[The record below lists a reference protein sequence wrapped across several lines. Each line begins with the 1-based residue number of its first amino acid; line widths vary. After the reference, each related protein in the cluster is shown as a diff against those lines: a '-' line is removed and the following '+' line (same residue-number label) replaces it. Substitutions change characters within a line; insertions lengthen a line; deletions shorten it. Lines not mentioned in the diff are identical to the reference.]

1 MKDTKTI
8 EKFRFKSL
16 FTGMLPF
23 FIAAHFGHHL
33 VTALPMPLMPMI
45 RSEFGLDYTQSGFV
59 LSAFSIAYG
68 IGQLPSGWLADH
80 IGRRIM
86 ITVGILGV
94 AVCGLL
100 IGLSSTYSMMIALMA
115 LMGLMGGGYHPSA
128 SPAVASTVRPEN
140 RGSALGF
147 HLIGGSLSYFL
158 APLAAVGIATAL
170 GWRGPF
176 MILSIAAIA
185 FGATFYILLGRV
197 PGLNKAMQKTGAS
210 EQFEIVEKPGRIR
223 RLIIFIV
230 LTSFT
235 GALLFSMESFIPMF
249 LVDRFNVSKEAG
261 GAFIAIFASSGLW
274 ASTLGGYLADR
285 FGRVRMILILCFSI
299 GVLIYLIN
307 LAPFGIAMGALLVV
321 LGMFA
326 YMRMPIS
333 ESYIIM
339 NTSEKR
345 RSTILGIYFFTAM
358 EGSGVL
364 MPVLGKI
371 IDTMGFNVCYTIV
384 AVCVLVISFICF
396 FLLRGS
402 KD

>member
-1 MKDTKTI
+1 
-8 EKFRFKSL
+8 
-16 FTGMLPF
+16 MLPF

-59 LSAFSIAYG
+59 LSAFSLAYG

-86 ITVGILGV
+86 ITIGILGV

-100 IGLSSTYSMMIALMA
+100 IGLSSTYIMMIVFMA
-115 LMGLMGGGYHPSA
+115 LMGLLGGGYHPAASA
-128 SPAVASTVRPEN
+128 AVASTVEPEN

-158 APLAAVGIATAL
+158 APLAAVAIATAL

-176 MILSIAAIA
+176 VILSIIAIA
-185 FGATFYILLGRV
+185 FGAIFYVLMRRL
-197 PGLNKAMQKTGAS
+197 PGLNKAMQKMSGG
-210 EQFEIVEKPGRIR
+210 EQSQPVEKPGRIR
-223 RLIIFIV
+223 RLVVFIV
-230 LTSFT
+230 LSSFT

-249 LVDRFNVSKEAG
+249 LVDRFGVSKEAG

-274 ASTLGGYLADR
+274 ASTMGGYLADR
-285 FGRVRMILILCFSI
+285 FGRVRMILISCFAI
-299 GVLIYLIN
+299 GVLIYLVN
-307 LAPFGIAMGALLVV
+307 LTPFGIAMGALLVV

-364 MPVLGKI
+364 MPVLGYI
-371 IDTMGFNVCYTIV
+371 IDTMGFYTCYTIV
-384 AVCVLVISFICF
+384 AICVLVVSFVCF
-396 FLLRGS
+396 LLLRGS
-402 KD
+402 ND